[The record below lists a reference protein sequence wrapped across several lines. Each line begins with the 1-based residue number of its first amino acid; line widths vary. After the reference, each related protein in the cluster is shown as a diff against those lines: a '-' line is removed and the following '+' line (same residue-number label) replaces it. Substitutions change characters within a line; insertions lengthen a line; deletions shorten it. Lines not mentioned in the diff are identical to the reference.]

1 MRTPIMFTLL
11 IALLIGI
18 AQKPVLSQ
26 SGTPI
31 SVSAVGEAQALP
43 DRVVVYFTLRGQ
55 GESSVEARQEVRRV
69 LKQVMEKLS
78 PLGIGRDMLKEEV
91 SEIVL
96 SMPGI
101 TSSPGED
108 TGAHQ
113 QRRFEAS
120 FSYSLRMPIS
130 EDRLDTLFRILDA
143 LSEYTSRQGITSAG
157 GYGGGFGGIGSPPVY
172 QEVLVE
178 FRVQDM
184 ERLKRQAVQ
193 DGVAK
198 ARKMAEA
205 AARQMGKSRLKMVRL
220 DVKEPGSPALHVSPS
235 FTPGGI
241 KWQPLRAYV
250 QVNATFHAE

>member
-1 MRTPIMFTLL
+1 MRTAIMFTLL

-26 SGTPI
+26 PGTPI

-55 GESSVEARQEVRRV
+55 GETSVEARQAVRR
-69 LKQVMEKLS
+69 LFQQVAAKLA

-91 SEIVL
+91 SEV
-96 SMPGI
+96 
-101 TSSPGED
+101 TSSMLPVDAEGSKGSD
-108 TGAHQ
+108 TTRQH
-113 QRRFEAS
+113 RFEAAT
-120 FSYSLRMPIS
+120 SYSLQMEMS
-130 EDRLDTLFRILDA
+130 DDRLDTLFQVLDA
-143 LSEYTSRQGITSAG
+143 LSEYTSRQGITAAVAHL
-157 GYGGGFGGIGSPPVY
+157 GGFGGAPVY

-178 FRVQDM
+178 FRVQDT

-198 ARKMAEA
+198 ARKMVEA
-205 AARQMGKSRLKMVRL
+205 AARQMGKSRVKMVQL
-220 DVKEPGSPALHVSPS
+220 DVKEPSSPALNISPS

-241 KWQPLRAYV
+241 KWQPLRVYV
-250 QVNATFHAE
+250 QVSATFHAQ

>member
-1 MRTPIMFTLL
+1 MRTPIIYTLL

-18 AQKPVLSQ
+18 AQKPSLSQ
-26 SGTPI
+26 PGTPI
-31 SVSAVGEAQALP
+31 SVSAVGEAQVLP

-55 GESSVEARQEVRRV
+55 GETSVEARQAVRR
-69 LKQVMEKLS
+69 LFQQVAARLA

-91 SEIVL
+91 SEVVP

-143 LSEYTSRQGITSAG
+143 LSEYTSRQGITSQG
-157 GYGGGFGGIGSPPVY
+157 GYRGGFGGIGSAPVY

-205 AARQMGKSRLKMVRL
+205 AARQMGKSRVKMARL
-220 DVKEPGSPALHVSPS
+220 DVKEPGSPELHISPS

-241 KWQPLRAYV
+241 KWQSLRAYV